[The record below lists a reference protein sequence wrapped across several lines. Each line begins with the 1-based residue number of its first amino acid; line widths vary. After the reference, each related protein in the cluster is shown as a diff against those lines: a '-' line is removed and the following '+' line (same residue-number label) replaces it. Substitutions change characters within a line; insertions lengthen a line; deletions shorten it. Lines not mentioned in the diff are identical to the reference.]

1 MGGQGSDK
9 PFFTSKKEGDKSEN
23 SNEKEIY
30 TTIGQVLVDLAT
42 IKSEIQKELDTVLKE
57 VIPKFEKIVKE
68 KPIAEEFIKFEIYDF
83 LALIE
88 LKLRDIRDAVRR
100 ISKSV
105 NRNEE

>member
-1 MGGQGSDK
+1 LSAMYHPGKLLTTQAVLDR
-9 PFFTSKKEGDKSEN
+9 TLVKKLPLKEF
-23 SNEKEIY
+23 EKE
-30 TTIGQVLVDLAT
+30 V
-42 IKSEIQKELDTVLKE
+42 
-57 VIPKFEKIVKE
+57 EKIVKE